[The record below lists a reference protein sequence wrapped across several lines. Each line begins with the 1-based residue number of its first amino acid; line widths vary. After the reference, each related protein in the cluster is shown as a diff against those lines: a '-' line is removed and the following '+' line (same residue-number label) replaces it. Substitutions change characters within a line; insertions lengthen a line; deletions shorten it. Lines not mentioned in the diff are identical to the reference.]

1 MKRGLVGTV
10 VTLAVVA
17 GGVWGLWQW
26 FFCRFYVGPG
36 QMAVIRANVGEQ
48 LPPGQ
53 ILAKEGQQG
62 IQERVLGEGRHFRN
76 PYYYDWEISPA
87 ISIAPGKVG
96 LVTAKVGTNLPEG
109 EFIAGPGQKG
119 IQRGVLGPGRYRLN
133 PYGFQVDILDATSI
147 QIGYVGVVSSQAGEQ
162 TPQGQFAGPNQKG
175 TRRDILQPGLYYVNP
190 KEFKVDVLE
199 IGVNQISLLKSGGE
213 VYTKGQLSGGNV
225 AIQALNESAIEQ
237 QMQKRSDY
245 IAQNTA
251 NWNKVQAQPQA
262 AQKPR
267 APSSYARGQAVSAD
281 EEARQVAQPGQV
293 DRGEMPDTP
302 TLSFNQQVNF
312 PSRDGFEISLDMTV
326 EFEFTPDS
334 IAQIY
339 KNYGDLPQVV
349 DTIILPQIASISRL
363 KGSQYGAKDFI
374 MGEGREKFQND
385 LTDSIARTLGEK
397 KIKVHNALI
406 RHINIPDQI
415 LVPFQDASIAVEQD
429 LTNKEKQNTAKK
441 QAELNT
447 EMSMIDQSR
456 EKVLQETE
464 KMRAEIQAEQEK
476 AVAELKAGTTKLTA
490 EIGRKTAE
498 VNAGMAR
505 TIGQAAAQVVQ
516 LVEGEKARG
525 LELKAKA
532 FKDPASYAQYVFASA
547 LNEEVKI
554 NIIHAGPG
562 TLWTDLQSAR
572 LGDLGAAKMLQQPA
586 ATPSRA
592 ASAPPAAAPQRPA
605 TAPAK

>member
-1 MKRGLVGTV
+1 MKRGLIGTV
-10 VTLAVVA
+10 LVLAVFI
-17 GGVWGLWQW
+17 GGAWGIWQW

-36 QMAVIRANVGEQ
+36 EMAVIRANVGKPLE
-48 LPPGQ
+48 PGK
-53 ILAKEGQQG
+53 ILASEGQQG
-62 IQERVLGEGRHFRN
+62 IQERVLGEGRHFLN
-76 PYYYDWEISPA
+76 PYYYDWEIKPA
-87 ISIAPGKVG
+87 YFIQPGKVG

-133 PYGFQVDILDATSI
+133 PYGYQVDILDATSI
-147 QIGYVGVVSSQAGEQ
+147 QIGYVGVVSSQSGEQ
-162 TPQGQFAGPNQKG
+162 TPPGQFAGPNQKG
-175 TRRDILQPGLYYVNP
+175 TRKDILQPGLYYVNP

-199 IGVNQISLLKSGGE
+199 IGVNQISLLKHGGE
-213 VYTKGQLSGGNV
+213 VYTKGQLTGGNE
-225 AIQALNESAIEQ
+225 AIQLLNANTVQQ
-237 QMQKRSDY
+237 QMQKRNDY
-245 IAQNTA
+245 IAQNGA
-251 NWNKVQAQPQA
+251 NWNKVQAQPA
-262 AQKPR
+262 APQK
-267 APSSYARGQAVSAD
+267 AKAASSYSRGAQEYAPGTEDAKQVAEQGQVNRGQ
-281 EEARQVAQPGQV
+281 
-293 DRGEMPDTP
+293 MPDTP

-312 PSRDGFEISLDMTV
+312 PSRDGFDISLDMTV

-385 LTDSIARTLGEK
+385 LTDSIARTLAEK

-406 RHINIPDQI
+406 RHILIPEQI
-415 LVPFQDASIAVEQD
+415 LTPFQDASIAVEQD

-447 EMSMIDQSR
+447 EMGMIDQSR

-464 KMRAEIQAEQEK
+464 KMRAEILAEQEK

-490 EIGRKTAE
+490 EIGKKTAE
-498 VNAGMAR
+498 VNADMAR
-505 TIGQAAAQVVQ
+505 TVGQAAAQVVQ
-516 LVEGEKARG
+516 LVEGERAKG

-532 FKDPASYAQYVFASA
+532 FKDPPAYSQYVFATNLSDTIT
-547 LNEEVKI
+547 L

-562 TLWTDLQSAR
+562 TLWTDLDKAR
-572 LGDLGAAKMLQQPA
+572 LGDLGAAKVLQ
-586 ATPSRA
+586 S
-592 ASAPPAAAPQRPA
+592 SAPVQARPA
-605 TAPAK
+605 VPSNAK